1 MTISVALTIPD
12 SKPIIQF
19 LKELNGVIANFE
31 KSRVSEGI
39 ELEVAQE
46 FIPNGIEIAPIG
58 GLDKIWNECN
68 LGNGKE

>member
-19 LKELNGVIANFE
+19 LKELNGVITNFG
-31 KSRVSEGI
+31 KPSV
-39 ELEVAQE
+39 LEA
-46 FIPNGIEIAPIG
+46 I
-58 GLDKIWNECN
+58 DKIWNECN